1 MGVHCTVH
9 FKHNN
14 DEKSGKGK
22 VRECK
27 GKGRGGARKG
37 GVGKGKW
44 KLTYL
49 LQKYRILDFFTC
61 VYSQYVFWD

>member
-27 GKGRGGARKG
+27 EKGEGVRGKG
-37 GVGKGKW
+37 VWGKG
-44 KLTYL
+44 
-49 LQKYRILDFFTC
+49 
-61 VYSQYVFWD
+61 SEN